1 MFSLISAFLVSRAEI
16 FDRNGRVEIAVRVKV
31 TFPKFLDEVLD
42 SLGY

>member
-16 FDRNGRVEIAVRVKV
+16 FDRNGRVEIAVRAEV
-31 TFPKFLDEVLD
+31 TFPEFRDEVLD